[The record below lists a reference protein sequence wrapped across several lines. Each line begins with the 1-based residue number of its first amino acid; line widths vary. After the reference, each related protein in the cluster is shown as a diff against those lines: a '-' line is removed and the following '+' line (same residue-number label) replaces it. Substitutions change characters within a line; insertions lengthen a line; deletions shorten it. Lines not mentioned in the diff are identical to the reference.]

1 MLYAILIAILL
12 IADQWVKYW
21 TTINIVL
28 ETGEAEFIPG
38 VVKLVNVHNSGAAF
52 GFMDSVEY
60 MRWIFAG
67 LAIVIAV
74 VLFIVMLRRVFPGKF
89 PMILCAVA
97 IAGSLGNCI
106 DRFIYGYVVDMFK
119 LEFVNFAIFNVA
131 DILLT
136 VSCFLFIFYLIFG
149 YKGDRDEE
157 DDEDDEYESYGE
169 DDGIEL
175 AGVDS
180 EDVEEEAPAKP
191 IEIDSAFWGSDKKPV
206 KAKVEKE
213 VKPVPPAPK
222 PEPEAAPAK
231 EKRDFAPVFDLSELE
246 SDGSGSVFDEFSI
259 DSILDEFK

>member
-38 VVKLVNVHNSGAAF
+38 FVKLVNVHNSGAAF
-52 GFMDSVEY
+52 GFMNSVEY

-67 LAIVIAV
+67 LAVVIAV
-74 VLFIVMLRRVFPGKF
+74 VLVIVMIRRVFPGKF

-136 VSCFLFIFYLIFG
+136 VSCFLFILYLIFG
-149 YKGDRDEE
+149 YKGSKYEE
-157 DDEDDEYESYGE
+157 EYDDDDEYYES
-169 DDGIEL
+169 DG
-175 AGVDS
+175 
-180 EDVEEEAPAKP
+180 DVEAGELESEYVEEDEPAKP
-191 IEIDSAFWGSDKKPV
+191 IEIDSAFWGSDNEPIKRRP
-206 KAKVEKE
+206 ERE
-213 VKPVPPAPK
+213 VRFVPPVPESEPEEAPAEEIFDSAPAFDEAE
-222 PEPEAAPAK
+222 PEPE
-231 EKRDFAPVFDLSELE
+231 E
-246 SDGSGSVFDEFSI
+246 SGSIFDGFSI